1 MKENMDI
8 KIWLPAILIW
18 ISFVLILT
26 ANSNHAFQRFAI
38 DNRILFG
45 LFNLA
50 AIISGIVLLV
60 QSIRLRLNIIPLL
73 VYGVGIM
80 ACWAFGVH

>member
-1 MKENMDI
+1 MKERIDI

-18 ISFVLILT
+18 ISLFLILA
-26 ANSNHAFQRFAI
+26 ANTNHVFQRFAI
-38 DNRILFG
+38 DNGILFG
-45 LFNLA
+45 LFNIA

-73 VYGVGIM
+73 VYIAGFM